1 MKELGVGVVGYGFMG
16 KTHTYAYKS
25 LSMLYEPAPARINLV
40 GAAVRNPDSQQLA
53 VEQGGYQFATADYR
67 ELIARDDIDI
77 INCSTPNDSHKE
89 IVLAAM
95 QAGKHV
101 YVDKPLAAGLCEAE
115 EITDFEAQLLSNG
128 DTRTRQMAHN
138 YRFVPA
144 IMRAREI
151 IEEGRLGRIF
161 TFSFRYIHNSN
172 ADPSKPLHWKTDRSV
187 GGGVMVDLG
196 SHIVDL
202 ALYLLGDFD
211 SILAHPFTQITER
224 PGPDGNPLPVN
235 GDDACYVMARMHNG
249 AVGTLEA
256 SKLAT
261 GSNDEL
267 TFDIRGENGAL
278 LFNLMDP
285 NWLHF
290 FDGTRPERPLGG
302 ERGFTAIECVQRY
315 PKPATL
321 PGPKLTIGWMR
332 FHIHSIY
339 DFVSRVV
346 EGKPGSPSFSDALRV
361 HQVLE
366 TCYNSPG
373 IWTSV

>member
-1 MKELGVGVVGYGFMG
+1 
-16 KTHTYAYKS
+16 
-25 LSMLYEPAPARINLV
+25 
-40 GAAVRNPDSQQLA
+40 
-53 VEQGGYQFATADYR
+53 
-67 ELIARDDIDI
+67 
-77 INCSTPNDSHKE
+77 
-89 IVLAAM
+89 
-95 QAGKHV
+95 
-101 YVDKPLAAGLCEAE
+101 
-115 EITDFEAQLLSNG
+115 
-128 DTRTRQMAHN
+128 
-138 YRFVPA
+138 
-144 IMRAREI
+144 
-151 IEEGRLGRIF
+151 
-161 TFSFRYIHNSN
+161 
-172 ADPSKPLHWKTDRSV
+172 
-187 GGGVMVDLG
+187 MVDLG